1 MKMIDDANAIIVLSA
16 EEVERMRDAVRMS
29 LTISDHYLSKISK
42 IPERW
47 VTVENVRR
55 NREILF
61 EILGLLDGSASDA
74 APDIHTNPICVEY
87 ADCIHRI
94 AAAVRRGHMEHAQR
108 MIDELRELE
117 AEHPVEVAAFEA
129 HYNKEGAR

>member
-47 VTVENVRR
+47 ATVSNVRR

-61 EILGLLDGSASDA
+61 EILGLLDGSAGDA
-74 APDIHTNPICVEY
+74 T
-87 ADCIHRI
+87 
-94 AAAVRRGHMEHAQR
+94 
-108 MIDELRELE
+108 E
-117 AEHPVEVAAFEA
+117 AE
-129 HYNKEGAR
+129 K